1 MKSIR
6 IEMQKHDFG
15 IMSDQIPSKVVDG
28 IDTKIWYGVGDP
40 ISVDF
45 VHSIMNEVMRQQ

>member
-6 IEMQKHDFG
+6 IQMRIQSFDV
-15 IMSDQIPSKVVDG
+15 ISNQIPSKVMDG
-28 IDTKIWYGVGDP
+28 IDTKICYGVGDP

-45 VHSIMNEVMRQQ
+45 VHNIINEIMRQS